1 MNLIYT
7 VQQGPGCA
15 IIFYIIYIIYIN
27 IYIYICIYINIY
39 IIYTYGGFRFGP
51 DMSTSE
57 LLPFKMASEKTI
69 EEPGV

>member
-1 MNLIYT
+1 MMLYALRQYSTSFFRAPPT
-7 VQQGPGCA
+7 VYGTVRGSKARKFLCA
-15 IIFYIIYIIYIN
+15 VVA
-27 IYIYICIYINIY
+27 
-39 IIYTYGGFRFGP
+39 YGGFRFGP